1 MNHYNSPLNDNN
13 NTILFK
19 NMETLTHERFQILL
33 STITDTNL
41 TTRNKIIFSCISC
54 GQDSNPHTIHYLLN
68 TLSCL
73 IINTLPLR
81 ECKEEIGA
89 YASLYLGNL
98 NVEQSKQVIG
108 FEPKAMELMQNYEWP
123 GNQTQFKRVI
133 NELFIITSSSY
144 ISAEDVISVLEQEKQ
159 IHSKNNITNSHT
171 LDEISQDIV
180 QLCLSQN
187 KNNQSLTAKQLGI
200 SRSTLWRY
208 LNRS

>member
-1 MNHYNSPLNDNN
+1 MNGP
-13 NTILFK
+13 
-19 NMETLTHERFQILL
+19 
-33 STITDTNL
+33 
-41 TTRNKIIFSCISC
+41 
-54 GQDSNPHTIHYLLN
+54 
-68 TLSCL
+68 
-73 IINTLPLR
+73 
-81 ECKEEIGA
+81 A
-89 YASLYLGNL
+89 
-98 NVEQSKQVIG
+98 
-108 FEPKAMELMQNYEWP
+108 
-123 GNQTQFKRVI
+123 RVI

-159 IHSKNNITNSHT
+159 IHSKNNITNSDNNIFTEIDFNRT